1 VSRGAGSDDRTP
13 ILVGAGQLTQRDVAP
28 AEALEPLAMMEV
40 VARRAADDAGAGAA
54 LLAQVDSLAVVN
66 VFCWPYANPPRL
78 LAERLGIHPAEK
90 LYTTVGGSTPQWLV
104 NETAARI
111 ASGRVRVALLTGAE
125 AVRTVMQA
133 RKARLRLRWSGG
145 GDGPPSMVGDARDG
159 TSEHEVAQGFMLPT
173 QIYPLFENA
182 LRARAG
188 RDLDRHRGMLGELCS
203 RLSAVAAANPYSWF
217 REARTADEIATV
229 TPSNRM
235 VAFPY
240 PKLMNAIIEVDQ
252 AAGVLMTSVAEA
264 RALGIPRERWVHLW
278 GTGQAHDRWFVSDRV
293 DYVSSPAIREAGR
306 QALDAAGIAIDRVD
320 HLDLYSCFPAAVQI
334 GRDMLGIAADDPRP
348 LTVTGGLP
356 YFGGPGNNYS
366 MHAITETMARVRARP
381 GSIGLVTALGW
392 YITKH
397 AVGVYSAAPKDG
409 PFAREDPA
417 PHQALLDAAPA
428 PELALGPSGAATI
441 ETYTVLYDR
450 DGAPMRGLVVGRL
463 EDGRRFLAGTP
474 DDPDVLRGLVTR
486 EAVGVGGRVTTT
498 DGAARFDPA

>member
-54 LLAQVDSLAVVN
+54 LLARVDSLAVVN

-78 LAERLGIHPAEK
+78 LAERLGIHPDEK

-203 RLSAVAAANPYSWF
+203 RLSAVAAANPYAWF

-356 YFGGPGNNYS
+356 YFGGGATTTRCTPSPRRWRACGR
-366 MHAITETMARVRARP
+366 APARSASSPRSGGTSPSTPSASTARRRRTASSRARIRRRTRRSSTRRP
-381 GSIGLVTALGW
+381 HPSWRSGRRGRPRSRPTRSSTIATARRCGVWWSDGSRTAG
-392 YITKH
+392 
-397 AVGVYSAAPKDG
+397 GSS
-409 PFAREDPA
+409 PA
-417 PHQALLDAAPA
+417 PRTIPTCFAGSSRAKRSAWAAA
-428 PELALGPSGAATI
+428 
-441 ETYTVLYDR
+441 
-450 DGAPMRGLVVGRL
+450 
-463 EDGRRFLAGTP
+463 
-474 DDPDVLRGLVTR
+474 
-486 EAVGVGGRVTTT
+486 
-498 DGAARFDPA
+498 